1 IDDQPIAEKDRPYV
15 LYAPTWYGKNAN
27 ENYSSLPIG
36 KEIIQALIKSDAN
49 VIFRPHPASR
59 SRKQF
64 RELIDEIYEIL
75 QEDSK
80 NSNRQH
86 IWGDRPENQWTV
98 ADVTNASDAMIADVS
113 GIVTDYL
120 QSGKPYC
127 MATIRFDENE
137 FREKFPTSRS
147 AYVITADE
155 GSLSPAL
162 NGLLKD
168 DPLAELRHERR
179 RYYL

>member
-1 IDDQPIAEKDRPYV
+1 
-15 LYAPTWYGKNAN
+15 
-27 ENYSSLPIG
+27 
-36 KEIIQALIKSDAN
+36 
-49 VIFRPHPASR
+49 
-59 SRKQF
+59 
-64 RELIDEIYEIL
+64 
-75 QEDSK
+75 
-80 NSNRQH
+80 
-86 IWGDRPENQWTV
+86 
-98 ADVTNASDAMIADVS
+98 MIADVS

-179 RYYL
+179 RYYLGGFSGDQATKNFIHESHAIIQANIR